1 MRQFVK
7 RALQRISELDNKKG
21 YDFIITA
28 SREIDRLETVLDSL
42 PGGVLVCDTSH
53 KLILANKAA
62 RRLLSIVSYEQA
74 RETVWSVIPCDLVAE
89 HIAGELVAAGKA
101 EEREFEVDVAGRQR
115 LLSVGIMPLV
125 QNRRVSGSLI
135 LVEDVTE
142 KKGREARMRRM
153 ENLASLTTLAAGVAH
168 EVKNPLGSISIHVQL
183 IQKALAAQEK
193 LCMGTLK
200 ERYPEARQDP
210 HSETREGDDFPCE
223 PGAYFGQIEKYLGIV
238 NEEVERLNAIVVD
251 FLFAV
256 RPMNAKLLRGNINA
270 FIVELAE
277 FVSHELKEAGIAIT
291 LILDENLSELD
302 FDTGLL
308 KQAILNLINN
318 AAAAMG
324 GGGELTIA
332 TGEKDGEAEIIVSDT
347 GTGIPEENLSKIFEP
362 YFTTKDSG
370 TGLGLTLVFKIV
382 KEHGGEISVKS
393 QMGEGTVFTITLPV
407 PQSST
412 RLIAFNSGEAAF
424 FPEWNSLP
432 SENKIM
438 ENQ

>member
-28 SREIDRLETVLDSL
+28 SREIDRLETVLESL

-53 KLILANKAA
+53 KLVLANKAA

-115 LLSVGIMPLV
+115 LLSVSIMPLV

-183 IQKALAAQEK
+183 IGKALAAQEK
-193 LCMGTLK
+193 LCLSSHA
-200 ERYPEARQDP
+200 EELPETQSAP
-210 HSETREGDDFPCE
+210 AGDKNRPCE
-223 PGAYFGQIEKYLGIV
+223 PAAHFAQINKYLGIV

-270 FIVELAE
+270 FIAELSE
-277 FVSHELKEAGIAIT
+277 FVSHELKEAGISIT

-302 FDTGLL
+302 FDAGLL
-308 KQAILNLINN
+308 KQAMLNLINN
-318 AAAAMG
+318 AAAAMS

-332 TGEKDGEAEIIVSDT
+332 TGEKDGEAEIIISDT

-393 QMGEGTVFTITLPV
+393 QMGKGTVFTITLPV
-407 PQSST
+407 PQAST
-412 RLIAFNSGEAAF
+412 RLIAFNSGEDAESIPAWNV
-424 FPEWNSLP
+424 FPVES
-432 SENKIM
+432 KIM
-438 ENQ
+438 ESQ